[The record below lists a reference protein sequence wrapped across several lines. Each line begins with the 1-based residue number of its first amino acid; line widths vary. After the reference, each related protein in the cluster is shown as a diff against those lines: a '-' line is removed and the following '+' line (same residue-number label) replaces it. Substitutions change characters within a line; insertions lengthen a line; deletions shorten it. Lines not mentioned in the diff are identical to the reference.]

1 VTAPSRKPGEASAAP
16 GSAAPTGSTSAG
28 TTPEDVVVAAAVPPP
43 GFAPSGPDLSDRAA
57 KGSLIASLVL
67 LMSTLLPWVS
77 VSFFYSST
85 LSGVRVAE
93 GRITIFLAFLA
104 ALLAITAL
112 VMDEHRRN
120 MLLGSAILGAL
131 SLVATIVFA
140 FRYQD
145 IFEIPTTLGGR
156 AAVDALADAGIGLD
170 SGWFLAIVS
179 SLALIAF
186 GVFGYLR
193 GRPKTAVP
201 GMTWVNP
208 QA

>member
-1 VTAPSRKPGEASAAP
+1 
-16 GSAAPTGSTSAG
+16 
-28 TTPEDVVVAAAVPPP
+28 
-43 GFAPSGPDLSDRAA
+43 
-57 KGSLIASLVL
+57 
-67 LMSTLLPWVS
+67 M
-77 VSFFYSST
+77 
-85 LSGVRVAE
+85 LSGVRLAE

-104 ALLAITAL
+104 TLLAITAL

-120 MLLGSAILGAL
+120 MLLGSAILGGLAL
-131 SLVATIVFA
+131 IATIVFS

-145 IFEIPTTLGGR
+145 IFEIPTALGGGSD
-156 AAVDALADAGIGLD
+156 ANALADAGIGLD

-186 GVFGYLR
+186 GVFGYLT

-208 QA
+208 QDQ